1 MSRIILISGATGV
14 GTNSVASGIAKK
26 KGILYLVGIDAIR
39 EAARQLIQEPVNQ
52 SLHKSSY
59 LAGKSANY
67 DSKPEDIKKEK
78 ILKGFKTQS
87 SAVKVCVDGIINR
100 YLKENS
106 QTILEG
112 VNLVPGDYNKLIT
125 AGNATQILIDL
136 EDEEIH
142 LARLRNRVITTPTRG
157 NVYLDNFREIRYV
170 RDYFVRKA
178 RENNIQIVDN
188 SGNLEDT
195 INRCL
200 SFIH

>member
-14 GTNSVASGIAKK
+14 GTTSVASGMAKK

-39 EAARQLIQEPVNQ
+39 EAARQLIKEPINQ
-52 SLHKSSY
+52 SLHRSSY

-67 DSKPEDIKKEK
+67 GSKSEDVRKEK
-78 ILKGFKTQS
+78 IVRGFKTQG

-100 YLKENS
+100 YLRENT

-125 AGNATQILIDL
+125 SGNATQILIDL
-136 EDEEIH
+136 EKEEIH
-142 LARLRNRVITTPTRG
+142 LARLRNRAITNPARG
-157 NVYLDNFREIRYV
+157 NAYLDNFREIRYV
-170 RDYFVRKA
+170 RDYLVRKA
-178 RENNIQIVDN
+178 RENNIKIVDN